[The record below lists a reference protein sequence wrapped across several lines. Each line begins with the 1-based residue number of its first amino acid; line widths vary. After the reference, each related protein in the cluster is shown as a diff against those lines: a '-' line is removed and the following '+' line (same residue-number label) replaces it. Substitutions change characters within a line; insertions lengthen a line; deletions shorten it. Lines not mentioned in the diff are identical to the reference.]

1 MLLAVGLLLD
11 SGAAAT
17 AVCQRDVTTPIDLVD
32 ISSKQAWLNPRA
44 VGEGMG
50 DVQASATKD
59 CKRSINSSCGNPDL
73 RRRIW
78 LCDRRS
84 AMGSAPQ
91 PRPE

>member
-11 SGAAAT
+11 GAAAAT
-17 AVCQRDVTTPIDLVD
+17 AVCQRNVTTPIDLVD
-32 ISSKQAWLNPRA
+32 ISCKQAWLNPRA

-59 CKRSINSSCGNPDL
+59 CKRSINSSCGNPDF

-78 LCDRRS
+78 LRNGNLRS
-84 AMGSAPQ
+84 VMGSAP
-91 PRPE
+91 